1 MRSRPIGFLL
11 ATLAGATLALGGI
24 SPASASPDAATP
36 TATTARTATASGDIG
51 TADACYTWGGTLREG
66 SSGEAVRQ
74 LQIRVAGYP
83 GTGNQ
88 IAIDGAF
95 GPATKAAV
103 TRFQA
108 AYGLAAD
115 GIAGP
120 ATFNK
125 IYQLQ
130 DNDCTPV
137 NFTYAELNRC
147 NSDWS
152 GGKVS
157 AATARANALVTMWK
171 LQAMRH
177 AMGDRPITVNG
188 GFRSVSCNSA
198 VGGAANSRHM
208 YGHAADLG
216 AGPQG
221 FCALAQ
227 AARNHGFT
235 EILGPGYPGHNDHTH
250 VAGGSGRF
258 WSAPSCGI

>member
-1 MRSRPIGFLL
+1 MAPHMRSRPIRLL
-11 ATLAGATLALGGI
+11 LSALMGAGLAFA
-24 SPASASPDAATP
+24 PVSAVAAP
-36 TATTARTATASGDIG
+36 TATAPAAKDVGA
-51 TADACYTWGGTLREG
+51 ADGCYTWSGTLSEG

-83 GTGNQ
+83 GTGSQ
-88 IAIDGAF
+88 IAIDGQF

-103 TRFQA
+103 QRFQS

-115 GIAGP
+115 GVAGP
-120 ATFNK
+120 ATFSK

-130 DNDCTPV
+130 DDDCTPV

-177 AMGDRPITVNG
+177 AMGDKPITVNG
-188 GFRSVSCNSA
+188 GFRSVTCNSN
-198 VGGAANSRHM
+198 VGGATNSRHL

-216 AGPQG
+216 AGSQG
-221 FCALAQ
+221 FCALAK

-235 EILGPGYPGHNDHTH
+235 EILGPGYPGHDDHTH
-250 VAGGSGRF
+250 VAGGGGRF

>member
-1 MRSRPIGFLL
+1 MRSRPIGFLVS
-11 ATLAGATLALGGI
+11 AIAGAALAFGGTTTASAGP
-24 SPASASPDAATP
+24 SPAPAPAPGSASAT
-36 TATTARTATASGDIG
+36 DVG
-51 TADACYTWGGTLREG
+51 TADACYTWSGTLREG

-83 GTGNQ
+83 GYGSQ
-88 IAIDGAF
+88 IAIDGQF

-103 TRFQA
+103 ARFQA
-108 AYGLAAD
+108 AYGLASD
-115 GIAGP
+115 GIAGTQ
-120 ATFNK
+120 TFNK

-130 DNDCTPV
+130 DDDCTPV

-157 AATARANALVTMWK
+157 AGTARANALVTMWK

-198 VGGAANSRHM
+198 VGGATNSRHL

-216 AGPQG
+216 AGSQG
-221 FCALAQ
+221 FCALAK

-250 VAGGSGRF
+250 IAGGSGRF

>member
-1 MRSRPIGFLL
+1 MRSRPTGFLL
-11 ATLAGATLALGGI
+11 AAFAGAVLALGGT
-24 SPASASPDAATP
+24 SASAAPGSADAATAPAVKASAS
-36 TATTARTATASGDIG
+36 GDFG
-51 TADACYTWGGTLREG
+51 TADACYTWSGTLREG

-74 LQIRVAGYP
+74 LQIRVSGYP

-88 IAIDGAF
+88 LAIDGAY

-103 TRFQA
+103 QRFQA
-108 AYGLAAD
+108 AYGLGAD

-120 ATFNK
+120 QTFNK

-130 DNDCTPV
+130 KNDCTPA

-171 LQAMRH
+171 LQALRH
-177 AMGDRPITVNG
+177 ALGDRPVTVNG

-216 AGPQG
+216 AGSQG
-221 FCALAQ
+221 FCALAK

>member
-1 MRSRPIGFLL
+1 MSVL
-11 ATLAGATLALGGI
+11 
-24 SPASASPDAATP
+24 ASAGLMLAAP
-36 TATTARTATASGDIG
+36 AALPSVANAAPAAVAEVA
-51 TADACYTWGGTLREG
+51 ADGCYTWSGTLSEG

-83 GTGNQ
+83 GSGSQ
-88 IAIDGAF
+88 IAIDGQF

-103 TRFQA
+103 QRFQS

-120 ATFNK
+120 ATFGK
-125 IYQLQ
+125 IYELQ
-130 DNDCTPV
+130 DDDCTPV
-137 NFTYAELNRC
+137 NFTYDELNNC

-188 GFRSVSCNSA
+188 GFRSVTCNSN

-216 AGPQG
+216 AGSQG
-221 FCALAQ
+221 FCGLAL

-250 VAGGSGRF
+250 VAGGDGRF

>member
-1 MRSRPIGFLL
+1 MRSRPVGILL
-11 ATLAGATLALGGI
+11 ATLAGAALAFGGTI
-24 SPASASPDAATP
+24 TASATPAADSAP
-36 TATTARTATASGDIG
+36 SGNVG
-51 TADACYTWGGTLREG
+51 TADACYTWSGNLQEG

-83 GTGNQ
+83 GTGSQ
-88 IAIDGAF
+88 IDIDGVF

-103 TRFQA
+103 QRFQA
-108 AYGLAAD
+108 AYGLGAD
-115 GIAGP
+115 GIAG
-120 ATFNK
+120 AQTFGK
-125 IYQLQ
+125 IYELQ
-130 DNDCTPV
+130 DDDCTPV

-227 AARNHGFT
+227 TARNHGFT

>member
-1 MRSRPIGFLL
+1 MSSRTVRRLVSV
-11 ATLAGATLALGGI
+11 LAGAGLVLAAPTALPAVANA
-24 SPASASPDAATP
+24 SPAAVAEVSA
-36 TATTARTATASGDIG
+36 
-51 TADACYTWGGTLREG
+51 ADGCYTWSGTLSEG

-83 GTGNQ
+83 GSGSQ
-88 IAIDGAF
+88 LAIDGQF

-103 TRFQA
+103 QRFQS
-108 AYGLAAD
+108 AYGLGAD
-115 GIAGP
+115 GVAGP
-120 ATFNK
+120 ATFGK
-125 IYQLQ
+125 IYELQ
-130 DNDCTPV
+130 DDDCSPA
-137 NFTYAELNRC
+137 NFDYSELNNC

-188 GFRSVSCNSA
+188 GFRSVTCNSN

-216 AGPQG
+216 AGSQG
-221 FCALAQ
+221 FCALAL

-235 EILGPGYPGHNDHTH
+235 EILGPGYPGHDDHTH
-250 VAGGSGRF
+250 VAGGDGRF
-258 WSAPSCGI
+258 WSAPSCGM

>member
-1 MRSRPIGFLL
+1 MSSRPVRVLVSVLTGAGL
-11 ATLAGATLALGGI
+11 ALAAPAAVPALADSAPAAAAGA
-24 SPASASPDAATP
+24 SA
-36 TATTARTATASGDIG
+36 
-51 TADACYTWGGTLREG
+51 ADACYTWSGTLSEG
-66 SSGEAVRQ
+66 ASGEAVRQ

-83 GTGNQ
+83 GSGSQ
-88 IAIDGAF
+88 LSVDGQF

-103 TRFQA
+103 QRFQS
-108 AYGLAAD
+108 AYGLPAD
-115 GIAGP
+115 GVAG
-120 ATFNK
+120 AQTFAK
-125 IYQLQ
+125 IYELQ
-130 DNDCTPV
+130 DDDCTPA
-137 NFTYAELNRC
+137 NFSYDELNNC

-152 GGKVS
+152 GGKVD

-177 AMGDRPITVNG
+177 AMGDAPITVNG
-188 GFRSVSCNSA
+188 GFRSVACNSS

-216 AGPQG
+216 AGSQG

-235 EILGPGYPGHNDHTH
+235 EILGPGYPGHDDHTH
-250 VAGGSGRF
+250 VAGGDGRF

>member
-1 MRSRPIGFLL
+1 MRLRSVRGLVSV
-11 ATLAGATLALGGI
+11 LAGAGLMLAA
-24 SPASASPDAATP
+24 PAALPAVANAAPAAVAEAS
-36 TATTARTATASGDIG
+36 I
-51 TADACYTWGGTLREG
+51 ADGCYTWSGSLSEG

-83 GTGNQ
+83 GSGSQ
-88 IAIDGAF
+88 LAIDGQF

-103 TRFQA
+103 QRFQS
-108 AYGLAAD
+108 AYGLGAD
-115 GIAGP
+115 GVAGP
-120 ATFNK
+120 ATFGK
-125 IYQLQ
+125 IYELQ
-130 DNDCTPV
+130 DDDCSPV
-137 NFTYAELNRC
+137 NFTYGELNNC

-188 GFRSVSCNSA
+188 GFRSVTCNSNA
-198 VGGAANSRHM
+198 GGAANSRHM

-216 AGPQG
+216 AGSQG
-221 FCALAQ
+221 FCALAL

-250 VAGGSGRF
+250 VAGGDGRF
-258 WSAPSCGI
+258 WSAPSCGM

>member
-11 ATLAGATLALGGI
+11 STLAGAALAFGG
-24 SPASASPDAATP
+24 T
-36 TATTARTATASGDIG
+36 TATASASQSPAPETGSTSVG
-51 TADACYTWGGTLREG
+51 TARAADGCYTWSGTLREG

-130 DNDCTPV
+130 DDDCTPV

-216 AGPQG
+216 AGSQG

>member
-1 MRSRPIGFLL
+1 MSSRTVRVLVSV
-11 ATLAGATLALGGI
+11 LAGAGLTLA
-24 SPASASPDAATP
+24 AP
-36 TATTARTATASGDIG
+36 TALPAVANASSAAVAEVSA
-51 TADACYTWGGTLREG
+51 ADGCYTWSGTLSEG

-83 GTGNQ
+83 GSGSQ
-88 IAIDGAF
+88 LAIDGQF

-103 TRFQA
+103 QRFQS
-108 AYGLAAD
+108 AYGLGAD
-115 GIAGP
+115 GVAGP
-120 ATFNK
+120 ATFGK
-125 IYQLQ
+125 IYELQ
-130 DNDCTPV
+130 DDDCSPV
-137 NFTYAELNRC
+137 NFEYGELNNC

-177 AMGDRPITVNG
+177 AMGDKPITVNG
-188 GFRSVSCNSA
+188 GFRSVTCNSN

-216 AGPQG
+216 AGSQG
-221 FCALAQ
+221 FCALAL

-235 EILGPGYPGHNDHTH
+235 EILGPGYPGHDDHTH
-250 VAGGSGRF
+250 VAGGDGRF
-258 WSAPSCGI
+258 WSAPSCGM

>member
-1 MRSRPIGFLL
+1 MSSRTVRVLVSV
-11 ATLAGATLALGGI
+11 LAGAGLTLAAPTALPAVANA
-24 SPASASPDAATP
+24 SPAAVAEVSAVD
-36 TATTARTATASGDIG
+36 G
-51 TADACYTWGGTLREG
+51 CYTWSGTLSEG

-83 GTGNQ
+83 GSGSQ
-88 IAIDGAF
+88 LAIDGQF

-103 TRFQA
+103 QRFQS
-108 AYGLAAD
+108 AYGLGAD
-115 GIAGP
+115 GVAGP
-120 ATFNK
+120 ATFGK
-125 IYQLQ
+125 IYELQ
-130 DNDCTPV
+130 DDDCSPV
-137 NFTYAELNRC
+137 NFEYGELNNC

-177 AMGDRPITVNG
+177 AMGDKPITVNG
-188 GFRSVSCNSA
+188 GFRSVTCNSN

-216 AGPQG
+216 AGSQG
-221 FCALAQ
+221 FCALAL

-235 EILGPGYPGHNDHTH
+235 EILGPGYPGHDDHTH
-250 VAGGSGRF
+250 VAGGDGRF
-258 WSAPSCGI
+258 WSAPSCGM

>member
-11 ATLAGATLALGGI
+11 STLAGAALAFGGTTAT
-24 SPASASPDAATP
+24 ASASPSPAPAAGS
-36 TATTARTATASGDIG
+36 ASAGAARA
-51 TADACYTWGGTLREG
+51 ADGCYTWSGTLREG

-74 LQIRVAGYP
+74 LQIRVSGYP

-88 IAIDGAF
+88 IAVDGAF
-95 GPATKAAV
+95 GPGTKAAV
-103 TRFQA
+103 QRFQS

-115 GIAGP
+115 GIAGS

-130 DNDCTPV
+130 DDDCTPV

-177 AMGDRPITVNG
+177 AMGDRPMTVNG

-198 VGGAANSRHM
+198 VGGAANSRHL

-216 AGPQG
+216 AGSQG

>member
-1 MRSRPIGFLL
+1 MRSRPTGFLL
-11 ATLAGATLALGGI
+11 ATFAGAVLALGGT
-24 SPASASPDAATP
+24 SASAAPGSGDAATAPAVKASAS
-36 TATTARTATASGDIG
+36 GDFG
-51 TADACYTWGGTLREG
+51 TADACYTWSGTLREG

-74 LQIRVAGYP
+74 LQIRVSGYP

-88 IAIDGAF
+88 LAIDGAY

-103 TRFQA
+103 QRFQA
-108 AYGLAAD
+108 AYGLGAD

-120 ATFNK
+120 QTFNK

-130 DNDCTPV
+130 KNDCTPA

-171 LQAMRH
+171 LQALRH
-177 AMGDRPITVNG
+177 ALGDRPVTVNG

-216 AGPQG
+216 AGSQG
-221 FCALAQ
+221 FCALAK

>member
-11 ATLAGATLALGGI
+11 STLAGAALALGG
-24 SPASASPDAATP
+24 T
-36 TATTARTATASGDIG
+36 TATASASQSPTPEPGSASVG
-51 TADACYTWGGTLREG
+51 TARAADGCYTWSGTLREG

-115 GIAGP
+115 GIAGS

-130 DNDCTPV
+130 DDDCTPV

-198 VGGAANSRHM
+198 VGGAANSRHL

-216 AGPQG
+216 AGSQG
-221 FCALAQ
+221 FCALAL

-258 WSAPSCGI
+258 WSAPSCGL